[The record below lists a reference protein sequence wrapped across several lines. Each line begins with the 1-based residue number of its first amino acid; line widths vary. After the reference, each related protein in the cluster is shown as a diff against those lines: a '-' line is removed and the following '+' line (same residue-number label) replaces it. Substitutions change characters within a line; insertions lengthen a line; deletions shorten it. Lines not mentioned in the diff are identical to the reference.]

1 MFFTI
6 QIKFQS
12 FLYGT
17 IVGPGIESQCE
28 IRVEF
33 LFHELEKT

>member
-17 IVGPGIESQCE
+17 IVGPGIEFQCE
-28 IRVEF
+28 ICVEF
-33 LFHELEKT
+33 LFHELAKT